1 MRYNV
6 PVTTA
11 LAALFFAA
19 SVNAAPLVCKEAAGA
34 RPRIEVRVGAFP
46 TVLDNTRGI
55 AEIDKAYP
63 VKKPKGLLSQ
73 GLTVAEYRLH
83 YSADMEGACDKGCK
97 AACAWV
103 GSFAVNLTPVAVRIL
118 VPREYKPG
126 SCEHEQLIKHEGEHD
141 KLHRRRLDDLAQ
153 RMRAALTRV
162 EREPDLVGPIE
173 ARDRQ
178 AAFDIL
184 TDRIERVMRPIYD
197 AHLAAVRA
205 ENALVDSAAEY
216 KRLGR
221 ACKSWLKKR

>member
-11 LAALFFAA
+11 LTALLLTA
-19 SVNAAPLVCKEAAGA
+19 SAHAAPLVCKEAAA
-34 RPRIEVRVGAFP
+34 TRPRIEVRVGSFP
-46 TVLDNTRGI
+46 TVVDNSRGI
-55 AEIDKAYP
+55 VEIDKAYP

-83 YSADMEGACDKGCK
+83 YTADMEGACDKGCK

-103 GSFAVNLTPVAVRIL
+103 GSFIVDLTPVSVRIL
-118 VPREYKPG
+118 VPREYKPD
-126 SCEHEQLIKHEGEHD
+126 SCEHEQLLKHEGEHD
-141 KLHRRRLDDLAQ
+141 KLHRRRLDDLAG
-153 RMRAALTRV
+153 RMRAALARV

-178 AAFDIL
+178 AAFDLL
-184 TDRIERVMRPIYD
+184 TDRMERVMRPIYD

-205 ENALVDSAAEY
+205 ENALIDSAAEY

-221 ACKSWLKKR
+221 ACKNWLKKR